1 MFLGLKV
8 QAIFLLA
15 AIAATLLFS
24 TLFTYTYLSPEQSH
38 GSADQ
43 YRTLQQRINAAHGHQ
58 YRAVNS
64 SCSNARVK
72 PLFDKLVFIVIDAFR
87 SDFVQSTAR
96 DEVYKQHA
104 FQMPF
109 VERLLSRRSGLSAI
123 SRAQTPT
130 VTLPKLKTIL
140 SGSTSNF
147 IDILFNLNA
156 AEFGTDNLI
165 KQALNKKK
173 RIVFYGDD
181 TWLQMFNRSSFV
193 RSNETLS
200 FFARDYTTVDT
211 NVTENMLP
219 ELSKTAEWDFLI
231 LHYLGVDHI
240 GHSYGGINSKLL
252 PAKLIEMD
260 EVVRVIYEAL
270 SKLDEDYL
278 IFVTGDHGMTDLG
291 NHGGNTIEETNTAAL
306 MFTTNPNYRGPLT
319 SSSGRSTIRIEQ
331 NDVSTLLSFY
341 LGLRIPNT
349 SKGKLDLRLLSSFG
363 DLNNSNFNQIKLCYL
378 FENVLQL
385 QRMEGVASLNFVNY
399 FLAAVEKH
407 HSCIE
412 NGHQDPRQ
420 VREAEQNYDQYL
432 SIIQRSLLDLK
443 NENQSLSILLLSVVA
458 QMAIF
463 LALIA
468 YQISSRSVVLKEIV
482 STRNPFS
489 LIALAAIAV
498 NIFSLG
504 STSFIENEHF
514 YFNYIASTLI
524 ALHFYF
530 AQRNQELSIRAVSPY
545 FSVLLSLAILSN
557 WTNCIGFIQSIN
569 SEVCSK
575 ILIFVCVSIS
585 LLLANSYLCHAVEA
599 KLKRLF
605 ICFMFAQI
613 FSFKWVWLYS
623 LLGFKFISNELK
635 SPSLS
640 LSLSLSTDSI
650 PTKMN
655 TKSFPSS
662 RTMRRRNSSTCSWP
676 ATRRS
681 RFYRNS

>member
-1 MFLGLKV
+1 MFSGLKV
-8 QAIFLLA
+8 QAIFLFA
-15 AIAATLLFS
+15 AIVATLLFS
-24 TLFTYTYLSPEQSH
+24 TLFTYIYLSPEQSH

-43 YRTLQQRINAAHGHQ
+43 YRMLQQRINESHGHQ
-58 YRAVNS
+58 YRSVNS
-64 SCSNARVK
+64 SCSNGQVK

-104 FQMPF
+104 FRMPF
-109 VERLLSRRSGLSAI
+109 VERLLAKRSGLSAI

-165 KQALNKKK
+165 KQALNKQK
-173 RIVFYGDD
+173 RIIFYGDD

-219 ELSKTAEWDFLI
+219 ELNRTAEWDILI

-306 MFTTNPNYRGPLT
+306 LFTTNANYQSPPT
-319 SSSGRSTIRIEQ
+319 SSSSSKIRIEQ

-349 SKGKLDLRLLSSFG
+349 SKGKLDLRLLNSFG
-363 DLNNSNFNQIKLCYL
+363 DLNNSNFDSIKLCYL
-378 FENVLQL
+378 FENAVQL

-399 FLAAVEKH
+399 FLEAIEKH
-407 HSCIE
+407 HNWIG
-412 NGHQDPRQ
+412 NDQQDQRLM
-420 VREAEQNYDQYL
+420 REAEQNYDQYL

-443 NENQSLSILLLSVVA
+443 NENQSLSILILSIVA
-458 QMAIF
+458 QIAIF

-468 YQISSRSVVLKEIV
+468 YQISSKSLLLKEIV

-489 LIALAAIAV
+489 LVALAAVAV

-514 YFNYIASTLI
+514 YFNYIASSLI
-524 ALHFYF
+524 VLHFYF
-530 AQRNQELSIRAVSPY
+530 AQRNQELSLSAVWPY
-545 FSVLLSLAILSN
+545 LSVLLSLAILSN
-557 WTNCIGFIQSIN
+557 WTNFVGFIQSIQ
-569 SEVCSK
+569 SEAGRK
-575 ILIFVCVSIS
+575 MFIFTSIAIS
-585 LLLANSYLCHAVEA
+585 LLVANVYVCHRVEA

-605 ICFMFAQI
+605 ICFMFAQV
-613 FSFKWVWLYS
+613 FSFK
-623 LLGFKFISNELK
+623 
-635 SPSLS
+635 
-640 LSLSLSTDSI
+640 
-650 PTKMN
+650 
-655 TKSFPSS
+655 
-662 RTMRRRNSSTCSWP
+662 
-676 ATRRS
+676 
-681 RFYRNS
+681 

>member
-1 MFLGLKV
+1 MFGLKV
-8 QAIFLLA
+8 QAVFLIA
-15 AIAATLLFS
+15 VIAATLLFS

-43 YRTLQQRINAAHGHQ
+43 YRVLQDAIQTVHDRQ
-58 YRAVNS
+58 YRAISS
-64 SCSNARVK
+64 SCSDEAIK
-72 PLFDKLVFIVIDAFR
+72 PFFDKLVFIVIDAFR
-87 SDFVQSTAR
+87 ADFVQSIAS
-96 DEVYKQHA
+96 DEIKRKHA

-109 VERLLSRRSGLSAI
+109 VERLLAKRSGLSAI

-130 VTLPKLKTIL
+130 VTMPKLKTIL

-181 TWLQMFNRSSFV
+181 TWLQMFNRSSFI

-219 ELSKTAEWDFLI
+219 ELNKTADWDIMI

-260 EVVRVIYEAL
+260 DVMKTIYAAL
-270 SKLDEDYL
+270 SKLDEEYL

-306 MFTTNPNYRGPLT
+306 LFTTNSNYQAP
-319 SSSGRSTIRIEQ
+319 SSSSADSKIRIEQ

-341 LGLRIPNT
+341 LGLPIPNT
-349 SKGKLDLRLLSSFG
+349 SKGKLDLALVNSFG

-378 FENVLQL
+378 FKNALQL
-385 QRMEGVASLNFVNY
+385 QRMESVASLKFVQY
-399 FLAAVEKH
+399 FLTA
-407 HSCIE
+407 IE
-412 NGHQDPRQ
+412 NHYSLIQNQHRDHRQ
-420 VREAEQNYDQYL
+420 ISEAEWNYDQYL
-432 SIIQRSLLDLK
+432 SIIQRSLLDIK
-443 NENQSLSILLLSVVA
+443 NENQSLAILILSIVA

-468 YQISSRSVVLKEIV
+468 YQISSKSFILKEII

-489 LIALAAIAV
+489 LIAVTAVSV

-504 STSFIENEHF
+504 STSFIEGEHF

-524 ALHFYF
+524 VLHFYF
-530 AQRNQELSIRAVSPY
+530 VHRNQELSINRTSQY
-545 FSVLLSLAILSN
+545 FSVLLGLAIWSN
-557 WTNCIGFIQSIN
+557 WSNCVSFVQSIN
-569 SEVCSK
+569 SETGRK
-575 ILIFVCVSIS
+575 LIFFAAASAS
-585 LLLANSYLCHAVEA
+585 LLVTNTYLCHTVESNV
-599 KLKRLF
+599 KRMF
-605 ICFMFAQI
+605 ISFMFAQI
-613 FSFKWVWLYS
+613 FIFK
-623 LLGFKFISNELK
+623 
-635 SPSLS
+635 
-640 LSLSLSTDSI
+640 
-650 PTKMN
+650 
-655 TKSFPSS
+655 
-662 RTMRRRNSSTCSWP
+662 
-676 ATRRS
+676 
-681 RFYRNS
+681 